1 MILMGNKQKYQDI
14 FIKSLAMHS
23 NKFNEN
29 IKYNEIPEWDSI
41 GHMTLMSGLE
51 EGFGIAM
58 DTDDIV
64 DFSSFKKGIK
74 ILKKYKVF

>member
-14 FIKSLAMHS
+14 FIKSLAMHG

>member
-1 MILMGNKQKYQDI
+1 MSNKRKYQDI
-14 FIKSLAMHS
+14 FIKSLS
-23 NKFNEN
+23 INNNKFNEN

-51 EGFGIAM
+51 EGFDITM

-64 DFSSFKKGIK
+64 DFSSFKKGIE